1 MSMKDIM
8 SKAKSMRQ
16 AKLKSYGAK
25 GDMPSRSEEMM
36 QCGGRTK
43 RAFGGRIQKQFGGG
57 LGALAPKDDMD
68 AAGGDAPKAR
78 GDKKSR
84 DPTRIVFNIS
94 TGAKPDAVPPPL
106 PPAPMIAPP
115 PPPPP
120 PAIAAG
126 APPPMGGMP
135 IGGGAP
141 PMIPGAMPPPGV
153 PLRANGGRIAN
164 LGKFAHGGKV
174 KNDGDA
180 DDKPAKKQMGG
191 PMGMAK
197 PMQRRI
203 PPAVAQAIA
212 AKRGMGAPPMM
223 GPKPAMPM
231 PMRAN
236 GGRLTPGE
244 MTAGACTGEG
254 RLEKVAMV
262 RKHRGE

>member
-25 GDMPSRSEEMM
+25 GDMASRSEDF

-43 RAFGGRIQKQFGGG
+43 RAFGGRIEKQFGGG
-57 LGALAPKDDMD
+57 LSALAPKEDMD
-68 AAGGDAPKAR
+68 AAGGNAPPQNL
-78 GDKKSR
+78 GKKSR
-84 DPTRIVFNIS
+84 SGPSTTNIS
-94 TGAKPDAVPPPL
+94 ITVAKPEAAPPPL
-106 PPAPMIAPP
+106 PMPPGPALGAGPP
-115 PPPPP
+115 T
-120 PAIAAG
+120 
-126 APPPMGGMP
+126 PPPMAAPPMP
-135 IGGGAP
+135 PPGLGAP
-141 PMIPGAMPPPGV
+141 PMGMAAPPMPPPR
-153 PLRANGGRIAN
+153 PFKNGGRIAN

-174 KNDGDA
+174 KDDHDA

-212 AKRGMGAPPMM
+212 AKKGMMGA
-223 GPKPAMPM
+223 M

-236 GGRLTPGE
+236 GGRAE
-244 MTAGACTGEG
+244 MTAGACSGEG
-254 RLEKVAMV
+254 RLEKVELV
-262 RKHRGE
+262 KKHRGE